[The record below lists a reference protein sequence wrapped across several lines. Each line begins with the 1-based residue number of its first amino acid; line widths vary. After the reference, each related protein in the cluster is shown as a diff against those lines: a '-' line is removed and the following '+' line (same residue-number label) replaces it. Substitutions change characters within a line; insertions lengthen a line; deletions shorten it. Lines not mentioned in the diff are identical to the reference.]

1 MKDQRL
7 GRRLPMMPQEKPTE
21 LMPEDA
27 SASAAGEDL
36 WSAELEQAHRDLSE
50 LDLRFRRYAM
60 RTPDLLR
67 GVSKYENMSDRAQ
80 VWPTFIGPAKLAEL
94 KRASLAARNLL
105 CSIPGRFYRFD
116 PARAAALY
124 QVPSASELELLLSP
138 PNGSETFAS
147 RGDFINTPQGFKC
160 IEFNFTANVGGWE
173 GAVLA
178 EHLRGVPALASFLAE
193 QPETLTFTDPIVR
206 FFQHI
211 LDTAGA
217 EVPAG
222 GALNVAF
229 VMTSLGEDELATG
242 SGFELTGRALQAA
255 AATGAGAG
263 FSISVRF
270 CHYEDLSVRQD
281 RVYFG
286 EIQIHAIVELD
297 TTGSPPAIYRAFKRG
312 GVMIFDGPLAPIVS
326 TKLNLALAWE
336 LAAAW
341 LLEDDEE
348 RVLAEVFPWTRRVVP
363 GNVAFRG
370 EQVAFAELL
379 ARRREH
385 LVLKREGSFGGK
397 DVWLGCDT
405 AAADWESLSR
415 HALAEGTWVAQ
426 ELVAFVPYLFQGGE
440 QGCDV
445 HDVIWGP
452 FHFGQSYGGT
462 ILRMQPRA
470 LGGPVNLCRVATEGI
485 IFDVQGDG
493 R

>member
-1 MKDQRL
+1 
-7 GRRLPMMPQEKPTE
+7 MMPQEKSTE
-21 LMPEDA
+21 LMPKNAGA
-27 SASAAGEDL
+27 SAVGEDL

-50 LDLRFRRYAM
+50 LDVRFRRYAM
-60 RTPDLLR
+60 RTPELLR
-67 GVSKYENMSDRAQ
+67 GRNYENMLFPAQ
-80 VWPTFIGPAKLAEL
+80 AWPTFIGARKLAEL

-116 PARAAALY
+116 PARAVALY
-124 QVPSASELELLLSP
+124 QMSSSAELERLLSP

-173 GAVLA
+173 AAVLA
-178 EHLRGVPALASFLAE
+178 QHLRGVPALASFLAE
-193 QPETLTFTDPIVR
+193 QQEMLTFTDPIVR

-211 LDTAGA
+211 LDTAAA
-217 EVPAG
+217 EVPAE

-229 VMTSLGEDELATG
+229 VITNLAVGGLTSG
-242 SGFELTGRALQAA
+242 SGVELTERALQAA

-263 FSISVRF
+263 FSISIRF
-270 CHYEDLSVRQD
+270 CHYEDLRALHD

-297 TTGSPPAIYRAFKRG
+297 ATDSPPAIYRSFKRG
-312 GVMIFDGPLAPIVS
+312 GVVIFDGPLAPIVT
-326 TKLNLALAWE
+326 TKLNLALAWD

-363 GNVAFRG
+363 GNVSFRG

-385 LVLKREGSFGGK
+385 LVLKREDSFGGRG
-397 DVWLGCDT
+397 VWLGRDKN
-405 AAADWESLSR
+405 AADWEALSR

-426 ELVAFVPYLFQGGE
+426 EVVEFVPYLYQCGE
-440 QGCDV
+440 HGCDV

-452 FHFGQSYGGT
+452 FYFGETYGGT
-462 ILRMQPRA
+462 ILRMQPRKWD
-470 LGGPVNLCRVATEGI
+470 GPVNLSRQATEGI
-485 IFDVQGDG
+485 IFDVQPSAGPDG
-493 R
+493 ARQG